1 MGRATVIFEP
11 EVEAELRARIGKRG
25 DLSRI
30 VNEALKRYFEEEQTP
45 NQKVIK

>member
-11 EVEAELRARIGKRG
+11 EVEAELRARIKRKG

-30 VNEALKRYFEEEQTP
+30 VNEALKLYFVKQGT
-45 NQKVIK
+45 QKGG